1 MKAATIIKPD
11 REASGEGKDLLG
23 ELNLLLLSAIGY
35 RGLCGATHDIQC
47 AYLRACEEGAQNG
60 MPEFEVK
67 PDNPQGSGDSC
78 NEDDGECS
86 LCNPELQNICST
98 DELACSL
105 EKSSPFRSVPGLIS
119 TIKVYDYTSL
129 VEYAYAKV
137 GNKPFKLKS
146 NKEVTVR
153 EEELKE
159 LAAIFAEN
167 IESFIEMNDVRIDE
181 IPDAFNFK
189 AMSDLVTA
197 FDDYLM
203 KRAVKHN
210 DKELQHYE
218 DGIER
223 SFNRTNFMSQYIEV
237 LKDTANYPIGVLW
250 VDDNSVK
257 KQKRILSSGQV
268 VIERKIQATAERV
281 HPANIWFTSDFGL
294 MNVGRAVFRVKRYT
308 RGDILRWKELGIAG
322 SKKLEKNI
330 DDYLDEYEDGCYIPN
345 IFLFRNLNPIVNYD
359 YDVMIAR
366 GNFKKEHVQELGID
380 IPESMQHEMFV
391 PCEIYFSGS
400 HVLRAR
406 VMDVLDEHLGVFTT
420 VFRRNC
426 DSIYGYSVYDF
437 CYPFARLYG
446 NVIDS
451 LDRSVGKSVG
461 MILQVDRSVIEDPD
475 RYFRRDKDGQ
485 IVLDISQDQLIE
497 FDSTQAFGAP
507 NFKGFPIT
515 VTALPSNIEKL
526 MPVLQMAVDEME
538 RLTKIPNMLT
548 DGTDISSAL
557 RTTSNMNMA
566 YNSSAK
572 VVQALLR
579 EAENRVL
586 KPGIVYMFDCEVL
599 GQRVPKGLLD
609 MDPEILLSDTLLR
622 ESNDAQELLA
632 NLQILAQY
640 RDIIPPEKFKTLLNT
655 VARKSLGFREDIVPD
670 AGVFDIERKPQQQTI
685 V

>member
-1 MKAATIIKPD
+1 M
-11 REASGEGKDLLG
+11 
-23 ELNLLLLSAIGY
+23 
-35 RGLCGATHDIQC
+35 
-47 AYLRACEEGAQNG
+47 
-60 MPEFEVK
+60 
-67 PDNPQGSGDSC
+67 
-78 NEDDGECS
+78 
-86 LCNPELQNICST
+86 
-98 DELACSL
+98 
-105 EKSSPFRSVPGLIS
+105 
-119 TIKVYDYTSL
+119 
-129 VEYAYAKV
+129 
-137 GNKPFKLKS
+137 
-146 NKEVTVR
+146 
-153 EEELKE
+153 
-159 LAAIFAEN
+159 
-167 IESFIEMNDVRIDE
+167 
-181 IPDAFNFK
+181 
-189 AMSDLVTA
+189 
-197 FDDYLM
+197 
-203 KRAVKHN
+203 
-210 DKELQHYE
+210 
-218 DGIER
+218 
-223 SFNRTNFMSQYIEV
+223 
-237 LKDTANYPIGVLW
+237 
-250 VDDNSVK
+250 
-257 KQKRILSSGQV
+257 
-268 VIERKIQATAERV
+268 
-281 HPANIWFTSDFGL
+281 
-294 MNVGRAVFRVKRYT
+294 
-308 RGDILRWKELGIAG
+308 
-322 SKKLEKNI
+322 
-330 DDYLDEYEDGCYIPN
+330 
-345 IFLFRNLNPIVNYD
+345 
-359 YDVMIAR
+359 
-366 GNFKKEHVQELGID
+366 
-380 IPESMQHEMFV
+380 
-391 PCEIYFSGS
+391 
-400 HVLRAR
+400 
-406 VMDVLDEHLGVFTT
+406 
-420 VFRRNC
+420 FRRNC

-640 RDIIPPEKFKTLLNT
+640 RDIIPPEKFKTA
-655 VARKSLGFREDIVPD
+655 VDRKSV
-670 AGVFDIERKPQQQTI
+670 V
-685 V
+685 